1 MGAFRQYLIDE
12 GIWGSVGVKAN
23 AVKKQVVRT
32 YAPDKLRV
40 GIAALTS
47 TGKAL
52 GYAADGNIDKA
63 NNLKKWRNDI
73 ISGKRQLRGT
83 NPKPIVGT

>member
-1 MGAFRQYLIDE
+1 MGAFKQYLLDE
-12 GIWGSVGVKAN
+12 GIWGNVGIKTN
-23 AVKKQVVRT
+23 AIKKQVVRQ

-52 GYAADGNIDKA
+52 GYAADGNVEKA
-63 NNLKKWRNDI
+63 NNLRKWRNDI
-73 ISGKRQLRGT
+73 VSGKRQLRGT
-83 NPKPIVGT
+83 SPKPIMGG